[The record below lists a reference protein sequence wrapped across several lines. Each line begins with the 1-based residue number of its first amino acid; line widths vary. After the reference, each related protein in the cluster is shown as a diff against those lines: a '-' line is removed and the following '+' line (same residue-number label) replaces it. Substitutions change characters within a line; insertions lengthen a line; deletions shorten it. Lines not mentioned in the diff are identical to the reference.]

1 MWRATL
7 KSLFARKVR
16 LLLSTL
22 SIVLGI
28 AFVAGSFMFTNLLA
42 RSFDEIVQSTV
53 GDVNVLPEGQGFSE
67 MGSGPD
73 EETDSLTADDV
84 ERVGGV
90 DGVSR
95 ATGLVTSGQVYV
107 LDTDG
112 RLVSVQGAPGIASN
126 WHDTPAAGGLEGAR
140 IVDGRA
146 PERKGELVIDPG
158 TLARSG
164 HRLGDRV
171 EVTTPLS
178 GVQAFTL
185 VGTATYG
192 SGSTVGASYLFLTL
206 PDAQRL
212 FTEGKDEY
220 TGIWVTT
227 DQGADTAA
235 VAKQIDRV
243 LPKGWES
250 STGEKLAQQIEDLLD
265 TGLGFVNTFLLVFA
279 AIALLVA
286 TLLILNTFSILVA
299 QRAREMAVLRAV
311 GATRRQVRGS
321 VLLEAFVIGVVGSTL
336 GIAVG
341 YGLVWGLLA
350 WMGAAGFDLGNARP
364 SLTLDAILWSY
375 VIGIVIT
382 AVAAVVPA
390 VRASRTRPVEALTD
404 AETSEEPKGGGATTL
419 VGIVC
424 IEVAIA
430 VLVCGLW
437 LAVPGPVWW
446 VGTGCALLLVGVV
459 LAASLIG
466 APVLWAFGRLAKGL
480 FGEIGRL
487 AALNSKRQPG
497 RTAATAATL
506 MIGLALVTTVAVL
519 AASTTASIRGA
530 LAEDQRGDFVVT
542 PVGYAPFDA
551 RLVDKV
557 EAVDGVDWVA
567 SFAPVTVRAEGSD
580 DPVRAVGTTTRGF
593 QEGSAATP
601 VAGTMTG
608 EADSAVISSTFAE
621 DRDLS
626 LGMTF
631 TLTGAKGKQR
641 FLVTGVADEAPG
653 DVVVQRDT
661 LAKVTEVKLVNHVV
675 IFADAGA
682 DKAKLKQALVDAT
695 AEYKTTSVSDVDE
708 YIQHNVDRF
717 EQVIAMLYGL
727 LGLAL
732 VISVLGIAN
741 TLSLSVI
748 ERTREIG
755 LLRAVGTTRPQVRR
769 MISLESVLV
778 TVMGSLLGV
787 GLGLLFGVVL
797 QRVNADAGIDVLD
810 VPWTQLLLFVVV
822 AAVFGWVAAIGPAR
836 RAARLPVLDS
846 ISVE

>member
-53 GDVNVLPEGQGFSE
+53 GDVNVLPQGQAFSE
-67 MGSGPD
+67 MGPNPE
-73 EETDSLTADDV
+73 EETNPLTADDV
-84 ERVGGV
+84 ERVRGV

-126 WHDTPAAGGLEGAR
+126 WHDTPAAGGVEGAR

-164 HRLGDRV
+164 HQLGDRV

-206 PDAQRL
+206 PDAQRF
-212 FTEGKDEY
+212 FTDGKDEY

-227 DQGADTAA
+227 AAGADTAA

-250 STGEKLAQQIEDLLD
+250 STGEELAQQIEDLLD

-321 VLLEAFVIGVVGSTL
+321 VLLEAFIIGIIGSTL

-341 YGLVWGLLA
+341 YGLVWVLLA
-350 WMGAAGFDLGNARP
+350 SMDGAGFDLGNARP
-364 SLTLDAILWSY
+364 SLTLDAVVWSY

-404 AETSEEPKGGGATTL
+404 AETTEEPKGGGATTL

-424 IEVAIA
+424 IEVAVA

-446 VGTGCALLLVGVV
+446 VGIGCALLLVGVV
-459 LAASLIG
+459 LAASFIG

-519 AASTTASIRGA
+519 AASTTASIRSA

-580 DPVRAVGTTTRGF
+580 DPVRAVGTTTRGYR
-593 QEGSAATP
+593 EASAATP
-601 VAGTMTG
+601 VAGTMTD
-608 EADSAVISSTFAE
+608 EADAAVISSTFAE

-661 LAKVTEVKLVNHVV
+661 LTKVTEVAMVNHVV
-675 IFADAGA
+675 VFADAGA
-682 DKAKLKQALVDAT
+682 DKATLKQALVDAT

-797 QRVNADAGIDVLD
+797 QRVNADAGIEVLD

-836 RAARLPVLDS
+836 RAAKLPVLDS